1 VKLNLLIQLMANG
14 LVQGAIY
21 SLLAVG
27 FGILYRSLRFFD
39 ISYGALYTVSG
50 YFMFVL
56 IKLLHFDIFSSFLL
70 SIILTMLL
78 ATGFEKGIY
87 FHFYKRSASPIV
99 MLVASLGIYIFM
111 VNLIALLFGNDIKVL
126 SAGIEPS
133 FRLGEII
140 LIRIQVIQLA
150 AGVIFTFALFF
161 LLSKSK
167 YIKAL
172 WALGD
177 EPELV
182 EVLNLPL
189 KLLRVLA
196 FILAGFF
203 VGTASILT
211 ALDVGMDPHGGLNA
225 LLSAAVAVIIGGIDS
240 IAGWIVGAYMLAL
253 IQSLVIFQFSSRW
266 TPLVTFG
273 LLIIIL
279 LTKPQGILGLKKRLE
294 E

>member
-1 VKLNLLIQLMANG
+1 MKLNLLIQLMTNG
-14 LVQGAIY
+14 LVQGSIY

-39 ISYGALYTVSG
+39 ISYGALYTASA
-50 YFMFVL
+50 YFMLVFN
-56 IKLLHFDIFSSFLL
+56 KLLHFDIFSSLLL
-70 SIILTMLL
+70 SIVSTMML
-78 ATGFEKGIY
+78 AATFEKGIY
-87 FHFYKRSASPIV
+87 YRFYKRSASSTV

-111 VNLIALLFGNDIKVL
+111 ENFVALLFGNDIKVL
-126 SAGIEPS
+126 STGIEPS
-133 FRLGEII
+133 LKLGEII
-140 LIRIQVIQLA
+140 LTRIQIIQL
-150 AGVIFTFALFF
+150 GTGIIFTFFLF
-161 LLSKSK
+161 LLLSRCK

-177 EPELV
+177 EPELI

-189 KLLRVLA
+189 KLLRVLV
-196 FILAGFF
+196 FMLAGFF
-203 VGTASILT
+203 VSTASILT
-211 ALDVGMDPHGGLNA
+211 SLDVGMDPHGGLNA

-240 IAGWIVGAYMLAL
+240 IAGWILGAYTLAL

-273 LLIIIL
+273 LLILIL

>member
-1 VKLNLLIQLMANG
+1 MKLNLLMQLLANG

-21 SLLAVG
+21 SLLAIG
-27 FGILYRSLRFFD
+27 FGLLYRSLRFFD
-39 ISYGALYTVSG
+39 ISYGALYTASG
-50 YFMFVL
+50 YFMF
-56 IKLLHFDIFSSFLL
+56 IFMKLLHLDVWFALL
-70 SIILTMLL
+70 SAVVMTVLTAWIL
-78 ATGFEKGIY
+78 EKGVY
-87 FHFYKRSASPIV
+87 VHFYKRSASPIV
-99 MLVASLGIYIFM
+99 MLVASLGIYIFAE
-111 VNLIALLFGNDIKVL
+111 NLIALLFGNEIKVL
-126 SAGIEPS
+126 STGIEPS
-133 FRLGEII
+133 LKWAGII
-140 LIRIQVIQLA
+140 LTRIQLIQLA
-150 AGVIFTFALFF
+150 AGVVLSASLFF
-161 LLSKSK
+161 LLSKNK

-189 KLLRVLA
+189 KWLRVLA
-196 FILAGFF
+196 YSIAALF
-203 VGTASILT
+203 VGTASIFT
-211 ALDVGMDPHGGLNA
+211 ALDVGMDPHGGMNA
-225 LLSAAVAVIIGGIDS
+225 LLVGAVAVIIGGVDS

-279 LTKPQGILGLKKRLE
+279 LTRPQGILGLKRRLE